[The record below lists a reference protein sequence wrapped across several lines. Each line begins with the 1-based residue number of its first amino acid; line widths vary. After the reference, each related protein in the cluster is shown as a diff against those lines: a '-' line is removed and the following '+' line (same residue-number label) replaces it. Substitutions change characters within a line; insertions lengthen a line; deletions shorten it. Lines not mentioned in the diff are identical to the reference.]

1 MLKKLLAVI
10 AAAACAAVIVGFI
23 PTPTPAD
30 AAKAPQ
36 AIAVDVDQPAVL
48 PAGSSSCA
56 QGWPNY
62 DQTCLRDARRP
73 NGKARVAR
81 VVVIDRSVADRALRG
96 RNNKH

>member
-1 MLKKLLAVI
+1 MLKKILAVV
-10 AAAACAAVIVGFI
+10 AAAACAAVIVGVI
-23 PTPTPAD
+23 PPPAPAD

-36 AIAVDVDQPAVL
+36 STAANADQPEVL
-48 PAGSSSCA
+48 SVPSACT

-81 VVVIDRSVADRALRG
+81 VVAIDRPVADRTPRARS
-96 RNNKH
+96 NKH